1 MKKWILLIVLA
12 GSFSAHAQQVKAKT
26 NTTTTHSKTAVNVSD
41 SDEIYSYSAIFDL
54 DKSKKAINEI
64 EKVFGQGKKEG
75 NYTTWRDGEKLEIK
89 VREGKITI
97 EFEKG
102 STALYE
108 KVKHLGES
116 ISETV
121 GSKK

>member
-12 GSFSAHAQQVKAKT
+12 GSFSAHAQQAKAKT
-26 NTTTTHSKTAVNVSD
+26 NTTTTHSKTSVNVSD

-54 DKSKKAINEI
+54 DKSKKVINEI
-64 EKVFGQGKKEG
+64 EQVFGKGKKEG

-89 VREGKITI
+89 AREGKITI

-102 STALYE
+102 STVLYE
-108 KVKHLGES
+108 KVKQLGES

>member
-1 MKKWILLIVLA
+1 MNISCEW
-12 GSFSAHAQQVKAKT
+12 
-26 NTTTTHSKTAVNVSD
+26 ND
-41 SDEIYSYSAIFDL
+41 
-54 DKSKKAINEI
+54 
-64 EKVFGQGKKEG
+64 
-75 NYTTWRDGEKLEIK
+75 YTCIASGDGEKLEIK

>member
-41 SDEIYSYSAIFDL
+41 SDEIYYYSAIFDL

-64 EKVFGQGKKEG
+64 EKVFGKGKKEA
-75 NYTTWRDGEKLEIK
+75 
-89 VREGKITI
+89 I
-97 EFEKG
+97 ESYNKR
-102 STALYE
+102 
-108 KVKHLGES
+108 
-116 ISETV
+116 ISEN
-121 GSKK
+121 GLFSDGLRSF